1 MSRAPLPQFDDE
13 MFRCHHRCMLAQTNA
28 ELNYRAMPNAGMAA
42 PLLTETTVSS
52 APPSNNKGGLEEG
65 LMAAASQDMYR

>member
-1 MSRAPLPQFDDE
+1 
-13 MFRCHHRCMLAQTNA
+13 MLAQTNA

-42 PLLTETTVSS
+42 PILTGTTVSS

-65 LMAAASQDMYR
+65 LMSAAAQDMYR

>member
-1 MSRAPLPQFDDE
+1 
-13 MFRCHHRCMLAQTNA
+13 MLAQTNA

-42 PLLTETTVSS
+42 PILTATTDSS

-65 LMAAASQDMYR
+65 LMSAAAQDMYR